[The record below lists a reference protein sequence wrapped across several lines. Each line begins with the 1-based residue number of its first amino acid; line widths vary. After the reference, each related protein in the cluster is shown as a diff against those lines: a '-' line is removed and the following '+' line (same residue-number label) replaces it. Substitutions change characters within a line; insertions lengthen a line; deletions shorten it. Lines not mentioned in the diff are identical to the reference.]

1 MVSANIIANKFN
13 VGVFTIHK
21 YVDIIL
27 DALVFKDELF
37 NQYIF
42 MLHGS
47 PLLRI
52 MDGFFNACG
61 LPNVCG
67 AIDGSHILLSQ
78 MLNKQVITILTNYF
92 YR

>member
-1 MVSANIIANKFN
+1 MWLVQTLLPINSMLEFLRYINMLIF
-13 VGVFTIHK
+13 
-21 YVDIIL
+21 L